1 MSIGTAITVLAVAF
15 AFGTTAAAASETPPP
30 LPESLR
36 DTGLFETG
44 SVDKVRSDI
53 RSFSPQYPLWSDGAT
68 KRRWV
73 SMPPSGVIDASR
85 PAAWVFPAGIR
96 FWKEFSMGGRRVETR
111 LIEHRADGSWEFA
124 SYVWNP
130 EGTEATLAPAN
141 GIRSLAIAD
150 GAQYRIPSQSD
161 CRACHEGAAAPL
173 LGFTALQLSPDRDPL
188 APHKEAPRTGDLD
201 LAALVKLG
209 WLKGLP
215 QELVDEP
222 PRIHAPTPAGRAVL
236 GYLNANC
243 GQCHADPNLASG
255 AVPVELQLALDPTD
269 HGAGERVMRLLV
281 ERESRYRPRGA
292 ADVHLVVPGDAS
304 AGTLMARI
312 RSRDPRIQMPPLGT
326 AKPDLEAIAL
336 LERWIEQ
343 DLDNDREQKP

>member
-1 MSIGTAITVLAVAF
+1 
-15 AFGTTAAAASETPPP
+15 
-30 LPESLR
+30 
-36 DTGLFETG
+36 
-44 SVDKVRSDI
+44 
-53 RSFSPQYPLWSDGAT
+53 
-68 KRRWV
+68 
-73 SMPPSGVIDASR
+73 
-85 PAAWVFPAGIR
+85 
-96 FWKEFSMGGRRVETR
+96 MGGRRVETR
-111 LIEHRADGSWEFA
+111 LIEHLADGSWQFA
-124 SYVWNP
+124 SYVWNR

-141 GIRSLAIAD
+141 GIRALELAD
-150 GAQYRIPSQSD
+150 GAHYRIPSQAD
-161 CRACHEGAAAPL
+161 CRACHEGGAAPL

-188 APHKEAPRTGDLD
+188 APHKEAPHSGDLD
-201 LAALVKLG
+201 LPTLVKEG

-215 QELVDEP
+215 QELVDTP

-243 GQCHADPNLASG
+243 GQCHADPNLAAG

-269 HGAGERVMRLLV
+269 PGAGERVMRLLV

-343 DLDNDREQKP
+343 DLGNDREHKP